1 MDPDY
6 YSAVTA
12 ALLATASQMLVFG
25 LLWRLQRGTPGVG
38 LWFGSTVMIVVALL
52 VLMTRS
58 GVWFDHTAVSIGFS
72 LSRIWLPN
80 LLLSAAPLVFLAG
93 VRRFL
98 GKPALAALPL
108 LVLAA
113 NFGVLTWH
121 TLVTPDLAQRTFLQE
136 ATRAVFFLITAATL
150 VAHRDPDLRLST
162 RVAGGIFALVSCS
175 FALRAALVFPEIGA
189 AFPNEQILLSK
200 NALLGTTVNCML
212 WTFGAVFLVQQRQA
226 AVIARLHRDA
236 LALEGEKRVLEH
248 QQRLSRDLHDGF
260 GGAAASIN
268 LLAAA
273 AGDASPEDSRR
284 LLEKIAVLAGEANS
298 EIRSMMNKLDN
309 PELSRGKWLAEFR
322 FYASTLLDGAGLR
335 LEWQATGF
343 DSALIG
349 DALASL
355 SLLRAL
361 KEVLHNVVRH
371 AQAHTVTIVCHAS
384 ADSLAITFRDD
395 GIGIPPGPTTG
406 RGLPGLHRRAADLGG
421 SLRITPAAPGT
432 CLEFIIPLPLSFTPT
447 GEG

>member
-12 ALLATASQMLVFG
+12 ALLATASQMVVFG
-25 LLWRLQRGTPGVG
+25 MLWRIQRGMPGMG
-38 LWFGSTVMIVVALL
+38 LWFGSTVMVVAAML
-52 VLMTRS
+52 VAMTRS
-58 GVWFDHTAVSIGFS
+58 AVWFDQSAATLGFR
-72 LSRIWLPN
+72 LSRILLPN

-98 GKPALAALPL
+98 GMPALAIFPL
-108 LVLAA
+108 LVLVI
-113 NFGVLTWH
+113 NLGVLSWY
-121 TLVTPDLAQRTFLQE
+121 TLVTPDMAPRTFLLE
-136 ATRAVFFLITAATL
+136 ATLAVFFLLTAATL
-150 VAHRDPDLRLST
+150 FAHRDPDLRLST
-162 RVAGGIFALVSCS
+162 RVAGGIFALVTCS
-175 FALRAALVFPEIGA
+175 FSVRAALVFPEIGA
-189 AFPNEQILLSK
+189 AIPNEQILLSK

-226 AVIARLHRDA
+226 AIIARLHRNA
-236 LALEGEKRVLEH
+236 LALEGEKRVTEH
-248 QQRLSRDLHDGF
+248 QLRLSRDLHDGF
-260 GGAAASIN
+260 GGAAASIH
-268 LLAAA
+268 LLAAT
-273 AGDASPEDSRR
+273 DASPEDSRR

-343 DSALIG
+343 DSSLIG

-361 KEVLHNVVRH
+361 KEVLHNTVRH
-371 AQAHTVTIVCHAS
+371 AQAHTVTITCHAS
-384 ADSLAITFRDD
+384 THSLAITFRDD

-406 RGLPGLHRRAADLGG
+406 RGLPGLHRRATDLGG
-421 SLRITPAAPGT
+421 SLHVNPAVPGT
-432 CLEFIIPLPLSFTPT
+432 CLEFLIPLPLAFLPT

>member
-25 LLWRLQRGTPGVG
+25 MLWRIQRGTPGMG
-38 LWFGSTVMIVVALL
+38 LWFGSTVMIVAAML
-52 VLMTRS
+52 VFMTRS
-58 GVWFDHTAVSIGFS
+58 NVWFNQSAASLGFS
-72 LSRIWLPN
+72 LSRILLPN

-93 VRRFL
+93 ARRFL
-98 GKPALAALPL
+98 GKPTLAPLPL
-108 LVLAA
+108 LVLAT
-113 NFGVLTWH
+113 NLGVLTWY
-121 TLVTPDLAQRTFLQE
+121 TLVTPDLALRTFLQE
-136 ATRAVFFLITAATL
+136 ATRAVFFLLTAATL
-150 VAHRDPDLRLST
+150 FAHRDPDLRLST
-162 RVAGGIFALVSCS
+162 RVAGVIFALVTCS
-175 FALRAALVFPEIGA
+175 FSARAALVFPEIGA
-189 AFPNEQILLSK
+189 AIPNEQILLSK

-236 LALEGEKRVLEH
+236 LAMEGEKRVAEH
-248 QQRLSRDLHDGF
+248 QLRLSRDLHDGF
-260 GGAAASIN
+260 GGAAASIH
-268 LLAAA
+268 LLAAT
-273 AGDASPEDSRR
+273 DASPEDSRR
-284 LLEKIAVLAGEANS
+284 LLEKIALLAGEANS
-298 EIRSMMNKLDN
+298 DIRSMMNKLDN
-309 PELSRGKWLAEFR
+309 PELSRSKWLAEFR

-335 LEWQATGF
+335 LDWQATGF

-361 KEVLHNVVRH
+361 KEVLHNIVRH
-371 AQAHTVTIVCHAS
+371 AQAHTVTISCHATTE
-384 ADSLAITFRDD
+384 ALAIHLRDD

-406 RGLPGLHRRAADLGG
+406 RGLPGLHVRAADLGG

-432 CLEFIIPLPLSFTPT
+432 SLEFLIPLPLAFTPT
-447 GEG
+447 GQG

>member
-25 LLWRLQRGTPGVG
+25 LLWWIQRGTPGLG
-38 LWFGSTVMIVVALL
+38 LWFGSTVMIVAALL
-52 VLMTRS
+52 VFMTRS
-58 GVWFDHTAVSIGFS
+58 NVWFNQSAATLGFS
-72 LSRIWLPN
+72 LSRILLPN

-98 GKPALAALPL
+98 GKPALALLPL

-113 NFGVLTWH
+113 NLVVLTWY
-121 TLVTPDLAQRTFLQE
+121 TLVTPDMALRTFLQE
-136 ATRAVFFLITAATL
+136 ATRALFFLITATAL
-150 VAHRDPDLRLST
+150 FAHRDPDLRLST

-175 FALRAALVFPEIGA
+175 FALRAVLVFPEIGA
-189 AFPNEQILLSK
+189 AIPNEQILLSK

-226 AVIARLHRDA
+226 SIIARLHRNA
-236 LALEGEKRVLEH
+236 LALEGEKRVAEH
-248 QQRLSRDLHDGF
+248 QLRLSRDLHDGF
-260 GGAAASIN
+260 GGAAASIHM
-268 LLAAA
+268 LAAA
-273 AGDASPEDSRR
+273 TDTSPEDSRR
-284 LLEKIAVLAGEANS
+284 LLEKIALLAGEANS

-309 PELSRGKWLAEFR
+309 PELSCGKWLAEFR
-322 FYASTLLDGAGLR
+322 FYASTLLDGAELR

-361 KEVLHNVVRH
+361 KEVLHHIVRH
-371 AQAHTVTIVCHAS
+371 AQAHAVTITCHAT

-421 SLRITPAAPGT
+421 SLHITPAAPGT
-432 CLEFIIPLPLSFTPT
+432 CLEFLIPLPLAFQPHMS
-447 GEG
+447 